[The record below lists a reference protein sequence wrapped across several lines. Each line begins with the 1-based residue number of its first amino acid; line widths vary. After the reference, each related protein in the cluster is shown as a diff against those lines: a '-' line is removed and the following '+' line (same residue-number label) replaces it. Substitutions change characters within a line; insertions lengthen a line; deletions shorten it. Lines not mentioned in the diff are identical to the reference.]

1 MSEEKEAQLSIIS
14 MYTQTGE
21 NDEISVVSK
30 RIKSFRLEWIHG
42 KKHTAV
48 INS

>member
-1 MSEEKEAQLSIIS
+1 MSEEKEAQLRIIY

-21 NDEISVVSK
+21 NHEITVVSK
-30 RIKSFRLEWIHG
+30 RIESFYLESIHG
-42 KKHTAV
+42 KKHAAV

>member
-1 MSEEKEAQLSIIS
+1 MSEEKEAQLSIIY

-21 NDEISVVSK
+21 NDEISLVSK
-30 RIKSFRLEWIHG
+30 RIESFRLEWIHG

>member
-1 MSEEKEAQLSIIS
+1 MSEEKEAQLSIIY
-14 MYTQTGE
+14 MYTQTEE
-21 NDEISVVSK
+21 NDEISMVSK
-30 RIKSFRLEWIHG
+30 RIESFRLERIHG